1 MVLSVSLSFRN
12 SSEVMLE
19 VFGNCCLLSS
29 SDGKLELCE
38 NSEYLNKC

>member
-12 SSEVMLE
+12 SSEDMFE

-29 SDGKLELCE
+29 SDSKLELCG
-38 NSEYLNKC
+38 NSD